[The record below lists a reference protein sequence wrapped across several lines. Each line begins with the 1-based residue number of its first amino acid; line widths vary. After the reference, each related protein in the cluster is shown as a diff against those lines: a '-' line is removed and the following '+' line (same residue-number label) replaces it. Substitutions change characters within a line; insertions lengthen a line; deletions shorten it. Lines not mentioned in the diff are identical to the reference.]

1 MEADRLAAVVLQHKD
16 YVRVVLIQQGVV
28 VVLQHMDWRL
38 VGALVLQHKD

>member
-16 YVRVVLIQQGVV
+16 YVWVVLIQQGVV
-28 VVLQHMDWRL
+28 VVLQHMDWRP

>member
-1 MEADRLAAVVLQHKD
+1 MEADRLVAVGRQHKD

-28 VVLQHMDWRL
+28 VVLQHMDWRP